1 MKNPVAG
8 HMPLYRYDGYL
19 PPVFLC
25 APLAETDPYVCTY
38 DLVLNTISV
47 AGDTAELWKRVAHG
61 AVMGVLVKI
70 SFLARYEKMDFVP
83 DLRATIPI
91 QSGASTEGYTEFG
104 EDGAQRWIVIF
115 LSSQGMCMPKIPNH
129 AIIYIILIILA
140 CIASWLLLGPWQWG

>member
-1 MKNPVAG
+1 M
-8 HMPLYRYDGYL
+8 
-19 PPVFLC
+19 
-25 APLAETDPYVCTY
+25 
-38 DLVLNTISV
+38 

-70 SFLARYEKMDFVP
+70 SFLARYEKMDFIP

-91 QSGASTEGYTEFG
+91 QTGASTEGYTEFG

-129 AIIYIILIILA
+129 AIIYMILIILA

>member
-1 MKNPVAG
+1 MKMAG

-19 PPVFLC
+19 LPVFLC

-70 SFLARYEKMDFVP
+70 SFLARYEKMDF
-83 DLRATIPI
+83 
-91 QSGASTEGYTEFG
+91 YT
-104 EDGAQRWIVIF
+104 
-115 LSSQGMCMPKIPNH
+115 
-129 AIIYIILIILA
+129 
-140 CIASWLLLGPWQWG
+140 